1 VLNTGPATTNGW
13 SVTLTLPS
21 GQSIGNM
28 WGGVRSA
35 NSGTITV
42 ANEAWNGRL
51 GPNAT
56 AVFGYIL
63 TSTGGTGPPT
73 NVTCTTT

>member
-1 VLNTGPATTNGW
+1 MLNTGTTTTNGW
-13 SVTLTLPS
+13 SVSLTLPA
-21 GQSIGNM
+21 GQSINNM
-28 WGGVRSA
+28 WGGIRSA

-42 ANEAWNGRL
+42 TPESWNGRL

-56 AVFGYIL
+56 AVFGYIVN
-63 TSTGGTGPPT
+63 GGAAAPT

>member
-1 VLNTGPATTNGW
+1 
-13 SVTLTLPS
+13 
-21 GQSIGNM
+21 M
-28 WGGVRSA
+28 WGGIRSA

-42 ANEAWNGRL
+42 TTESWNGRL

-56 AVFGYIL
+56 AVFGYIVN
-63 TSTGGTGPPT
+63 GGAARHPT